1 MGLWFFLWIRCFNQ
15 KLVYFLYQL
24 NNLMAILSF
33 VRIFKIDIFLK
44 ILYKTRVYLLR
55 LLKSWIV
62 RYWRDLVV
70 VAILGTFRL
79 KTRRGIEHFALMSL
93 LKIWWVIVPPIVGK
107 RIVLWYWRSVEICW
121 VVGAVFTA
129 FVYASQRQN
138 WWLLL
143 ISFIFSF
150 LKFLAHWL

>member
-1 MGLWFFLWIRCFNQ
+1 
-15 KLVYFLYQL
+15 
-24 NNLMAILSF
+24 MAILSLA
-33 VRIFKIDIFLK
+33 RIFKIDIFLK

-79 KTRRGIEHFALMSL
+79 KTWRGIEHFALMSL
-93 LKIWWVIVPPIVGK
+93 LKIWRVIVPPIVGK

-143 ISFIFSF
+143 IGFIFAF